1 MLDEAGTIWK
11 RMLAHMMLSRA
22 ERQQFY
28 ALPAQGPRREEWLMG
43 RLAAKDAARDWY
55 RLNAGVELTPADR
68 SEERRAGKECVSTC
82 RSRWS
87 QEHSKKKHKKQHKES
102 KNRN

>member
-55 RLNAGVELTPADR
+55 RLHAGVDLTPADVAIHR
-68 SEERRAGKECVSTC
+68 DSQGNPWLPCSAMPQLRPPPTPNAPHRR
-82 RSRWS
+82 RP
-87 QEHSKKKHKKQHKES
+87 
-102 KNRN
+102 